1 MSKSIN
7 KCVKSVLHRPG
18 SSLYINKIFN
28 IRDFNSNHEFPSKT
42 NELRNRATRVKNVNT
57 DLGRFNNMGG
67 TAVFLRILCSFLN
80 AHWTSACSSDNDCFN
95 DIERCCKVRHFE
107 GES

>member
-1 MSKSIN
+1 VSKSIN

-57 DLGRFNNMGG
+57 DYIF
-67 TAVFLRILCSFLN
+67 AVFLRILCSFLN
-80 AHWTSACSSDNDCFN
+80 AHWTSACSSYNDCFN